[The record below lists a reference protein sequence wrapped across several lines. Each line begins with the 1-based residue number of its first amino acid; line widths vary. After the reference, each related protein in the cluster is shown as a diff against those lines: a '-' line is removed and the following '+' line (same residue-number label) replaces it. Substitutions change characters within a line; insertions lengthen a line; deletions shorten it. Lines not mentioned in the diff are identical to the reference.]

1 MEFREIEADEGGQH
15 PKADAAEG
23 EHCAKG
29 SDTPEDVREGKM
41 LRRRDRDTRQT
52 ESERD
57 GSQRYSKNCQACGGK
72 APMQLKQ
79 NAERCACGERAEG
92 SDAAPG
98 NDFGDVLGA
107 RAPDSP
113 HDCASAD
120 HAFADAEQEAPQK
133 QKRETDKRKGVEEGG
148 GEGEGTAC
156 GTREKAE
163 HCDALGTEDIH
174 HTAYARA
181 RENGGDVLGADDE
194 SREKR
199 AVAELQVNV
208 HRENGERDADGEV
221 ADEGEGDG
229 GKDSCDD
236 AAGKFVGA
244 RKSGGVRERRSSGGG
259 GVGHNE
265 ESNPYYRVRR
275 GRRENRDDGKK
286 D

>member
-41 LRRRDRDTRQT
+41 PRRRDRDTRQT

-79 NAERCACGERAEG
+79 NAKRGACGERAEG

-120 HAFADAEQEAPQK
+120 H
-133 QKRETDKRKGVEEGG
+133 G
-148 GEGEGTAC
+148 
-156 GTREKAE
+156 
-163 HCDALGTEDIH
+163 DALGTEDIH

-208 HRENGERDADGEV
+208 HRENGERDADGQV
-221 ADEGEGDG
+221 ADEGKGDS
-229 GKDSCDD
+229 GKDSGND
-236 AAGKFVGA
+236 AA
-244 RKSGGVRERRSSGGG
+244 
-259 GVGHNE
+259 
-265 ESNPYYRVRR
+265 
-275 GRRENRDDGKK
+275 
-286 D
+286 

>member
-15 PKADAAEG
+15 LKADAAEG

-41 LRRRDRDTRQT
+41 LGRRDRDTRQT

-133 QKRETDKRKGVEEGG
+133 QKRETDDRKGVEGG
-148 GEGEGTAC
+148 GGGAEGTA
-156 GTREKAE
+156 GGALVKAE
-163 HCDALGTEDIH
+163 HGDALGTEDIH
-174 HTAYARA
+174 HTAYAR
-181 RENGGDVLGADDE
+181 
-194 SREKR
+194 
-199 AVAELQVNV
+199 
-208 HRENGERDADGEV
+208 
-221 ADEGEGDG
+221 
-229 GKDSCDD
+229 
-236 AAGKFVGA
+236 
-244 RKSGGVRERRSSGGG
+244 
-259 GVGHNE
+259 
-265 ESNPYYRVRR
+265 
-275 GRRENRDDGKK
+275 
-286 D
+286 

>member
-1 MEFREIEADEGGQH
+1 VAST
-15 PKADAAEG
+15 PKPMPPRASTVPKGATRQKM
-23 EHCAKG
+23 CAKG
-29 SDTPEDVREGKM
+29 RCLDGETGIRG
-41 LRRRDRDTRQT
+41 RRK
-52 ESERD
+52 SERD
-57 GSQRYSKNCQACGGK
+57 GSQRYSKNCQARGGK

-79 NAERCACGERAEG
+79 NAKRGACGERAEG

-120 HAFADAEQEAPQK
+120 HAFADAEQEAAQK

-156 GTREKAE
+156 GTRERPSTAMRLGPRTSTIRPTRGRE
-163 HCDALGTEDIH
+163 RTVATYWALMTSP
-174 HTAYARA
+174 ARS
-181 RENGGDVLGADDE
+181 V
-194 SREKR
+194 

-208 HRENGERDADGEV
+208 HRENGERDADGQV

-229 GKDSCDD
+229 GKDSGND